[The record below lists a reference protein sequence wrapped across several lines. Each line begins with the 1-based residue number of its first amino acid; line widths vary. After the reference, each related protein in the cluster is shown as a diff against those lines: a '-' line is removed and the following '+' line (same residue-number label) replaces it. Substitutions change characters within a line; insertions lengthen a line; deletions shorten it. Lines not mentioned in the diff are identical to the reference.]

1 MTIRQIAEVLGL
13 KPDTVKARLFR
24 RHIKP
29 VRYIGPV
36 GMYSSDV
43 IALVKEDLPQGR
55 PRKPKP
61 DTDT

>member
-13 KPDTVKARLFR
+13 KPHTVKARLFR

-36 GMYSSDV
+36 GMYSSNV
-43 IALVKEDLPQGR
+43 IDLVKEDLPQGR

-61 DTDT
+61 DSP